1 MVLQIII
8 IVFLAADIALEAIMY
23 RKLNGNAAERRL
35 DEQVEQAMETERR
48 EREDEFNEG
57 FDNIMRFAVNGK
69 TGFEGVD
76 GNEP

>member
-8 IVFLAADIALEAIMY
+8 IVLLAADIALEAVLY

>member
-8 IVFLAADIALEAIMY
+8 IVLLAADIALEAIMY

>member
-8 IVFLAADIALEAIMY
+8 IVLLAADIALEAVLY

-35 DEQVEQAMETERR
+35 DEQVEQAMETEHR